1 MVKKWVNR
9 LSVNEMKWQRPA
21 VREMTADKLCDLTF
35 VSNGSTKCNQLQIRR
50 VECFSGRGAD
60 FRGKIAPPL
69 ASCYIYSLASV
80 AFLRWRRE
88 MHFPEQH
95 REAFKNR
102 TGSVSTRCVFTD
114 FRVTAPVI
122 SLLTTHCY
130 FVCPVITGSLN
141 PKMKKDVANRISYNS
156 FQIGPQKVDHCLL
169 IHIISPSV
177 VESRPAMVVRH
188 NIDHGVV
195 AGFIR
200 CRCSHLTSFQPDQET
215 SQRCR
220 YG

>member
-1 MVKKWVNR
+1 MQ
-9 LSVNEMKWQRPA
+9 E
-21 VREMTADKLCDLTF
+21 
-35 VSNGSTKCNQLQIRR
+35 LQIRP
-50 VECFSGRGAD
+50 VECFSGRGTD

-88 MHFPEQH
+88 MHFPKQH
-95 REAFKNR
+95 REAFENR

-169 IHIISPSV
+169 ISY
-177 VESRPAMVVRH
+177 RPRSSKAAQQWSSGTTSITVLLRGLS
-188 NIDHGVV
+188 DAGVP
-195 AGFIR
+195 I
-200 CRCSHLTSFQPDQET
+200 
-215 SQRCR
+215 
-220 YG
+220 